1 MYSLRCWR
9 IEAYTRATG
18 LHVSCKGDDAESLR
32 SRGNEPTSPHA
43 VTREI
48 MTQEE
53 KPWRP
58 FVVLIASDTEWGAR
72 SLDSVLQAS
81 GYAVVRAHG
90 GPEAMELAISERP
103 HAVILDTKTAGM
115 PGIEVCRRLTG
126 DPRFAATTP
135 IIMTTSDGESRAE
148 RMEAYGAGA
157 WELYPR
163 PLDGTLLL
171 LKLQTFMRAK
181 RVSERWHE
189 GSLVDAATGLYN
201 MEGLAR
207 RAREIGAH
215 AFRCREPLA
224 CVAFAPSTIADRAP
238 EPRGLGRLVTEHV
251 AEACLRNARSS
262 DAVGRLSDSHFAF
275 VAPATDEDGARMMVD
290 RLRTLL
296 EAGAAR
302 SDIEVPLVKIRAGY
316 CATQNFAEATISAED
331 MLQRAVGALSDADGR
346 DSAGVRL

>member
-1 MYSLRCWR
+1 MSQ
-9 IEAYTRATG
+9 
-18 LHVSCKGDDAESLR
+18 V
-32 SRGNEPTSPHA
+32 
-43 VTREI
+43 
-48 MTQEE
+48 E

-58 FVVLIASDTEWGAR
+58 FIVLVASDTEWGAR

-81 GYAVVRAHG
+81 GYAVVRADSG
-90 GPEAMELAISERP
+90 FEAMELAISEQP
-103 HAVILDTKTAGM
+103 HAVILDTNTIGM
-115 PGIEVCRRLTG
+115 SGIEVCRRLTG

-135 IIMTTSDGESRAE
+135 IIMTTSDGNSRTE
-148 RMEAYGAGA
+148 RMEAFGAGA

-224 CVAFAPSTIADRAP
+224 CVAFAPSVIADRAP
-238 EPRGLGRLVTEHV
+238 DSRELGLLVTEHV
-251 AEACLRNARSS
+251 ADACLRNARSS
-262 DAVGRLSDSHFAF
+262 DAVGRLSDTHFAF
-275 VAPATDEDGARMMVD
+275 VAPSTDEDGARMMVD

-296 EAGAAR
+296 EAGTTR

-316 CATQNFAEATISAED
+316 CATPNFAEATMSAVD
-331 MLQRAVGALSDADGR
+331 MLQRAVGALSAGAGPDGAR
-346 DSAGVRL
+346 MSL